1 MPPDGA
7 AASLLTNRQFHT
19 LMRTSDMTLE
29 EMLRELTAERDTDP
43 QAASWQNAAQL
54 LLFLASDE
62 GATLPPL
69 LVNLALRGA
78 TAELDASAPSAQDI
92 ETACRQLTEHGKACL
107 RRGELLRD
115 LSRIMRDLQQEA
127 G

>member
-1 MPPDGA
+1 
-7 AASLLTNRQFHT
+7 
-19 LMRTSDMTLE
+19 MTLE
-29 EMLRELTAERDTDP
+29 EFLRELIAERETDP
-43 QAASWQNAAQL
+43 QAATWQDTAQL

-78 TAELDASAPSAQDI
+78 MAELNEAAHPTQDI
-92 ETACRQLTEHGKACL
+92 ETASRQLTEHGKACI